1 MTGHLP
7 ATARRRSR
15 LPWPSGGRA
24 ALAGALVALAS
35 ITAIAAIAATAAAP
49 PATAVPPRPP
59 APQPMRELRFPA
71 FEQRTLPNGLR
82 LVAIERHGEPEVSLQ
97 LMLPAGKL
105 YEPAGKA
112 GLASATASL
121 LTQGTASRSAQQI
134 AAAIDGVGGSLDAS
148 SSADF
153 AFVTASVT
161 SDQLDLALEL
171 LADVVLHP
179 GFPAPEVERWR
190 RKSLSSLELQR
201 ANPAYLAEIAFQR
214 LVYGTYPYGVPAS
227 GTPESVRG
235 LTRDDLAAFHR
246 SHYLPNGAI
255 LAVVGD
261 FRPDQALAGV
271 ERVFGAWAK
280 GAAPRPPALA
290 LPAWQG
296 RKVLVV
302 DKPDAVQTQ
311 IRVGQA
317 ALAYTDPDFF
327 TATVYGTVLGGSSSG
342 RLFKEIRIKRGLAYG
357 AYCGFSE
364 QLATGSFAARTST
377 KTASTMEALRL
388 TFDEIGGM
396 AKAPV
401 PAADLEEAKTYLNGA
416 FPLEIES
423 AGEVAGR
430 VLTTLGYGLG
440 REFLDSY
447 RDRIAAVTAAAIQR
461 FAATRIHPESSVVV
475 LVGNAAAFGP
485 ELEKQLG
492 RFETIPAAELD
503 PLAPDLRSHPGASGD
518 RPPAPRPGSG
528 RGPGG

>member
-1 MTGHLP
+1 MTRRGP
-7 ATARRRSR
+7 AAARRSSR
-15 LPWPSGGRA
+15 LPWP
-24 ALAGALVALAS
+24 AGARV
-35 ITAIAAIAATAAAP
+35 AIAGVLLAVVAAAATAPRAA
-49 PATAVPPRPP
+49 AVPPKPP

-82 LVAIERHGEPEVSLQ
+82 LVVIERHAEPEVSLR

-112 GLASATASL
+112 GLASATAAL

-134 AAAIDGVGGSLDAS
+134 AAAIDGVGGSLDAGS
-148 SSADF
+148 GADF
-153 AFVTASVT
+153 AYVEAAVT

-171 LADVVLHP
+171 LGDVVLHP
-179 GFPAPEVERWR
+179 SFPAPEIERWR

-201 ANPAYLAEIAFQR
+201 ANPGYLAEIAFQR
-214 LVYGTYPYGVPAS
+214 LVFGTYPYGVPAS

-235 LTRDDLAAFHR
+235 LTRDDLAAFQR

-255 LAVVGD
+255 LALVGD

-271 ERVFGAWAK
+271 ERVFGGWAK
-280 GAAPRPPALA
+280 GAALRPPALE
-290 LPAWQG
+290 LPAWPRQ
-296 RKVLVV
+296 KILVV

-327 TATVYGTVLGGSSSG
+327 TATVYGTVLGGSSSA
-342 RLFKEIRIKRGLAYG
+342 RMFKEIRIKRGLAYG

-364 QLATGSFAARTST
+364 QLVSGSFAARTST

-388 TFDEIGGM
+388 TLDEISGM
-396 AKAPV
+396 GKAPV
-401 PAADLEEAKTYLNGA
+401 PAAELEEAKTYLNGA

-423 AGEVAGR
+423 AGDVAAR

-447 RDRIAAVTAAAIQR
+447 RDRIAAVTAAGIQR
-461 FAATRIHPESSVVV
+461 FAATRIHPERSVIV

-485 ELEKQLG
+485 ELAKQLG
-492 RFETIPAAELD
+492 PFETIPAAELD
-503 PLAPDLRSHPGASGD
+503 PVAPDLRR
-518 RPPAPRPGSG
+518 RPVAPAPAPRPGSG
-528 RGPGG
+528 GSGSGPGG

>member
-1 MTGHLP
+1 MSGAIQRALLIVAAAATPALAVP
-7 ATARRRSR
+7 AT
-15 LPWPSGGRA
+15 
-24 ALAGALVALAS
+24 
-35 ITAIAAIAATAAAP
+35 
-49 PATAVPPRPP
+49 PPR
-59 APQPMRELRFPA
+59 PQPMRELRFPT

-82 LVAIERHGEPEVSLQ
+82 LIAIERHGEPEVSLR
-97 LMLPAGKL
+97 LMLPAGRL
-105 YEPAGKA
+105 YEPTAKA
-112 GLASATASL
+112 GLASATADL

-134 AAAIDGVGGSLDAS
+134 AAAIDGVGGTLGAGSG
-148 SSADF
+148 ADF
-153 AFVTASVT
+153 ADVSVTVT

-179 GFPAPEVERWR
+179 SFPAAEIERWR
-190 RKSLSSLELQR
+190 SNSLSRLEVQR
-201 ANPAYLAEIAFQR
+201 ANPGYLADIAFQR
-214 LVYGTYPYGVPAS
+214 LVFGAHPYGSPAR
-227 GTPESVRG
+227 GTPESLRG

-246 SHYLPNGAI
+246 THYLPNGAI

-261 FRPDQALAGV
+261 YRQEQALAAV
-271 ERVFGAWAK
+271 ERAFGGWAR

-290 LPAWQG
+290 LPEVQ
-296 RKVLVV
+296 RLEVVVV

-357 AYCGFSE
+357 AYSSFAE
-364 QLATGSFAARTST
+364 QLVTGSFAARTST
-377 KTASTMEALRL
+377 KTASTVQALRL
-388 TFDEIGGM
+388 TLDEIAGM

-401 PAADLEEAKTYLNGA
+401 PAAELDEAKTYLNGA

-423 AGEVAGR
+423 ADEVAAR

-447 RDRIAAVTAAAIQR
+447 RDRISAVTAAAIQR
-461 FAATRIHPESSVVV
+461 FAGTRIHPERSVVV

-485 ELEKQLG
+485 ELAKALG
-492 RFETIPAAELD
+492 PFETIPAAELD
-503 PLAPDLRSHPGASGD
+503 PLAPDLRRHPAA
-518 RPPAPRPGSG
+518 PAPAPRPGSG

>member
-1 MTGHLP
+1 MTGHGP
-7 ATARRRSR
+7 AAAI
-15 LPWPSGGRA
+15 SG
-24 ALAGALVALAS
+24 ALLALVAVAS
-35 ITAIAAIAATAAAP
+35 TVAAP
-49 PATAVPPRPP
+49 RASAVPPTPP

-82 LVAIERHGEPEVSLQ
+82 LVAIERHSEPEVSLR
-97 LMLPAGKL
+97 LMLPAGRL
-105 YEPAGKA
+105 YEPAAKA
-112 GLASATASL
+112 GLAGATADL
-121 LTQGTASRSAQQI
+121 LTQGTAGRSAQQI

-148 SSADF
+148 SGADF
-153 AFVTASVT
+153 ADVSVSVT

-179 GFPAPEVERWR
+179 SFPAPELERWR

-201 ANPAYLAEIAFQR
+201 ANPGYLANVAFQR
-214 LVYGTYPYGVPAS
+214 LVFGAHPYGVPAS

-261 FRPDQALAGV
+261 FRPDQALAAV
-271 ERVFGAWAK
+271 QRAFGGWVR
-280 GAAPRPPALA
+280 GAAPRPPALE
-290 LPAWQG
+290 LPSYPR
-296 RKVLVV
+296 RKVVVV

-357 AYCGFSE
+357 AYSGFAEHLVS
-364 QLATGSFAARTST
+364 GSFAARTST
-377 KTASTMEALRL
+377 KTASTVQALRL
-388 TFDEIGGM
+388 TLDEVAGM
-396 AKAPV
+396 GKAPV
-401 PAADLEEAKTYLNGA
+401 PAVELEEAKTYLNGA

-423 AGEVAGR
+423 AGEVAER

-447 RDRIAAVTAAAIQR
+447 RDRIGAVTAAAIQR
-461 FAATRIHPESSVVV
+461 FAGTRIQPERSVVV

-485 ELEKQLG
+485 ELAKELG
-492 RFETIPAAELD
+492 PFETIPAAELD
-503 PLAPDLRSHPGASGD
+503 PLAPGLRRRPATED

>member
-1 MTGHLP
+1 MTGRGLARWLAH
-7 ATARRRSR
+7 ATFM
-15 LPWPSGGRA
+15 SG
-24 ALAGALVALAS
+24 
-35 ITAIAAIAATAAAP
+35 AIAGVFLMVP
-49 PATAVPPRPP
+49 PSALAVPPTPP
-59 APQPMRELRFPA
+59 APQPMRELRFPP

-82 LVAIERHGEPEVSLQ
+82 VIAIERHGEPEVSLR
-97 LMLPAGKL
+97 LMLPAGRL
-105 YEPAGKA
+105 YEPAAKA
-112 GLASATASL
+112 GLASATADL

-134 AAAIDGVGGSLDAS
+134 AAAIDGVGGTLDAG

-153 AFVTASVT
+153 AYVSATVT

-179 GFPAPEVERWR
+179 SFPAAEIERWR
-190 RKSLSSLELQR
+190 SQSLSRLEVQR
-201 ANPAYLAEIAFQR
+201 ANPGYLADIAFQR
-214 LVYGTYPYGVPAS
+214 LVFGTYPYGYPAR
-227 GTPESVRG
+227 GTPESLRG

-261 FRPDQALAGV
+261 YRQEQALAGV
-271 ERVFGAWAK
+271 ERIFGGWAR
-280 GAAPRPPALA
+280 GEAPRPPALE
-290 LPAWQG
+290 LPAYQ
-296 RKVLVV
+296 RPKMVVV

-342 RLFKEIRIKRGLAYG
+342 RLFQEIRIKRGLAYG
-357 AYCGFSE
+357 AYAGFAE

-377 KTASTMEALRL
+377 KTASTVQALRL
-388 TFDEIGGM
+388 TLDEIAGM

-401 PAADLEEAKTYLNGA
+401 PAAELDEAKTYLNGA

-423 AGEVAGR
+423 ADEVATR
-430 VLTTLGYGLG
+430 VLTALGYGLG

-447 RDRIAAVTAAAIQR
+447 RDRISAVTAAAIQR
-461 FAATRIHPESSVVV
+461 FAGTRIHPERSVVV

-485 ELEKQLG
+485 ELAKELG
-492 RFETIPAAELD
+492 PFATIPAAELD
-503 PLAPDLRSHPGASGD
+503 PLAPDLR
-518 RPPAPRPGSG
+518 RPAAPAPAPRPGSG

>member
-1 MTGHLP
+1 MTGHG
-7 ATARRRSR
+7 TAPTRRWSR
-15 LPWPSGGRA
+15 LPWP
-24 ALAGALVALAS
+24 AGARVAIARVFLAL
-35 ITAIAAIAATAAAP
+35 AAIAAAAAEP
-49 PATAVPPRPP
+49 RAVAVPPRPP

-82 LVAIERHGEPEVSLQ
+82 LVVIERHAQPEVSLR

-105 YEPAGKA
+105 YEHAGKA
-112 GLASATASL
+112 GLANATADL

-134 AAAIDGVGGSLDAS
+134 AAAIDGVGGSLDAGS
-148 SSADF
+148 GADF
-153 AFVTASVT
+153 AYVTAAVT

-171 LADVVLHP
+171 LGDVVLHP
-179 GFPAPEVERWR
+179 SFPAPEIERWR
-190 RKSLSSLELQR
+190 HKSLSSLELQR
-201 ANPAYLAEIAFQR
+201 ANPGYLAEIAFQR
-214 LVYGTYPYGVPAS
+214 LVFGTYPYGVPAS
-227 GTPESVRG
+227 GTPESVRA

-280 GAAPRPPALA
+280 GAAPRPPALE
-290 LPAWQG
+290 LPAWPRQ
-296 RKVLVV
+296 KVLVV

-364 QLATGSFAARTST
+364 QLVSGSFAARTST
-377 KTASTMEALRL
+377 KTASTMQALRL
-388 TFDEIGGM
+388 TLDEVAGM
-396 AKAPV
+396 AKTPV
-401 PAADLEEAKTYLNGA
+401 PGAELDEAKTYLNGA

-423 AGEVAGR
+423 AGEVAAR

-461 FAATRIHPESSVVV
+461 FSATRIHPERSVVV

-485 ELEKQLG
+485 ELAKQLG
-492 RFETIPAAELD
+492 PFETIPAAELD
-503 PLAPDLRSHPGASGD
+503 PLAPDLRRRPAATGD
-518 RPPAPRPGSG
+518 KAPPPRPGSD

>member
-1 MTGHLP
+1 MTNHRP
-7 ATARRRSR
+7 AAARRRSR
-15 LPWPSGGRA
+15 LPWPSGARA
-24 ALAGALVALAS
+24 ALAGALLAL
-35 ITAIAAIAATAAAP
+35 AAIAATAAAP
-49 PATAVPPRPP
+49 PAAAVPPRPP

-148 SSADF
+148 SGADF
-153 AFVTASVT
+153 AYVTASVT

-179 GFPAPEVERWR
+179 SFPAPEVERWR

-246 SHYLPNGAI
+246 SHYLPDGAI

-401 PAADLEEAKTYLNGA
+401 PAAELEEAKTYLNGA

-430 VLTTLGYGLG
+430 VLTALGYGLG

-447 RDRIAAVTAAAIQR
+447 RDRIAAVTPAAIQR
-461 FAATRIHPESSVVV
+461 FAATRIHPERSVVV

-503 PLAPDLRSHPGASGD
+503 PLAPDLRR
-518 RPPAPRPGSG
+518 RPIAPAPAPRPGNG